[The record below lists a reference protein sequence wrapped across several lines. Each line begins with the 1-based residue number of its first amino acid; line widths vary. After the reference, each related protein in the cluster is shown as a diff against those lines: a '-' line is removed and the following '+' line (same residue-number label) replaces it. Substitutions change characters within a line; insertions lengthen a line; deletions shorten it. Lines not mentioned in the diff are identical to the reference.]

1 MVSNTFPPLDDH
13 FPAPAGDPNYVPWWA
28 KGEYA
33 RHNGTSYTTES
44 GVSIANGVMVGER
57 PEKVAEAAPVPTP
70 SPTPMK
76 RSETPRKST
85 TTTPQLDTVR
95 LRSMAAG
102 YGLRDDVWKES
113 PNMGVAVMRLK
124 NAARKKGVAV

>member
-13 FPAPAGDPNYVPWWA
+13 FPAPAGDSNYVPWWA

-33 RHNGTSYTTES
+33 RHNGTTYTTES

-57 PEKVAEAAPVPTP
+57 LEKAVGAAPVLVP

-76 RSETPRKST
+76 RPETPRKPAMAA
-85 TTTPQLDTVR
+85 PQLDVVR

-102 YGLRDDVWKES
+102 YGLRDDIWKES

>member
-1 MVSNTFPPLDDH
+1 MASKTFPPLDDH
-13 FPAPAGDPNYVPWWA
+13 FPAPASDPNYVPWWA

-33 RHNGTSYTTES
+33 RHNGTTYTTES
-44 GVSIANGVMVGER
+44 GVSIANGVVVGER
-57 PEKVAEAAPVPTP
+57 LEKAVETAPVPTP
-70 SPTPMK
+70 LPTPAK
-76 RSETPRKST
+76 RPEAPRKPVVT
-85 TTTPQLDTVR
+85 VPQLDTVR

-124 NAARKKGVAV
+124 NAARKKGIAT